1 MPGYWSWW
9 GGGFG
14 LPETVALAAVA
25 AIGYLFGRRDALP
38 KPVGEPS
45 SELLRAAEIA
55 RQLELVAASLRGHL
69 ASHRAEVERFK
80 AEVRRTG
87 ADQSGESWQNL
98 RGEAERV
105 LAPTLR
111 LVAQLATA
119 YDQIRQQSI
128 ALSSFSGGRIDPLTG
143 LCNGRALT
151 ELLEVELTGHTA
163 TRAELSV
170 AMFSIESPHGDDSKQ
185 QHQRRLTEAADA
197 IRRQLRGRDLVA
209 RYGVDELVVVMP
221 HTRLYGASVLGRR
234 VRTALAAEAGV
245 TASCGL
251 AQSLPGDTPEAV
263 LARTDSALYSAK
275 AAGAGSQYLH
285 TGATI
290 RVDAEPADDAVA
302 IDLTTDQ
309 PDDAPLADAASPE
322 MQPLRLAEVVE

>member
-1 MPGYWSWW
+1 MTAYWSWS

-25 AIGYLFGRRDALP
+25 AIGYLFGRRGALP
-38 KPVGEPS
+38 KPKGEPTG
-45 SELLRAAEIA
+45 ELLRAAEIA
-55 RQLELVAASLRGHL
+55 RQLETVAATLRGHL
-69 ASHRAEVERFK
+69 ASHRTEIERFK

-87 ADQSGESWQNL
+87 AESSGESCQAL

-111 LVAQLATA
+111 LVSQLATA

-128 ALSSFSGGRIDPLTG
+128 ALSSFSGGRVDPLTG

-170 AMFSIESPHGDDSKQ
+170 AMFSLSSSSNECESKEAQ
-185 QHQRRLTEAADA
+185 QRRLTEAADA
-197 IRRQLRGRDLVA
+197 VRRQLRGRDLVA

-221 HTRLYGASVLGRR
+221 HTRLYGASVLGHR
-234 VRTALAAEAGV
+234 VRAALSAEAGV

-263 LARTDSALYSAK
+263 LARADSALYSAK
-275 AAGAGSQYLH
+275 AAGDGRQYLH

-290 RVDAEPADDAVA
+290 RADADPAGGAPVEGVAEEPVAVRVPIEPAP
-302 IDLTTDQ
+302 T
-309 PDDAPLADAASPE
+309 
-322 MQPLRLAEVVE
+322 LRLAEVVD